1 MKRKSLAGMD
11 CAVALALEHVGEW
24 WSLLILRD
32 AMQGST
38 RFEQFRESLEISP
51 TMLSRRLSELV
62 EGGLLERVRST
73 PESSRDEYRVTAK
86 GRGLAPVLITL
97 FAWGRRHVKGHPWGV
112 DFVDRETG
120 KAVDPVLID
129 RHTGKVLSRE
139 THAFV
144 PGRHASETTLKRLKT
159 LAELDEAN

>member
-11 CAVALALEHVGEW
+11 CAVALALEQVGEW

-51 TMLSRRLSELV
+51 TMLSKRLSELV

-86 GRGLAPVLITL
+86 GRGLAPVLIT
-97 FAWGRRHVKGHPWGV
+97 
-112 DFVDRETG
+112 
-120 KAVDPVLID
+120 
-129 RHTGKVLSRE
+129 
-139 THAFV
+139 
-144 PGRHASETTLKRLKT
+144 
-159 LAELDEAN
+159 